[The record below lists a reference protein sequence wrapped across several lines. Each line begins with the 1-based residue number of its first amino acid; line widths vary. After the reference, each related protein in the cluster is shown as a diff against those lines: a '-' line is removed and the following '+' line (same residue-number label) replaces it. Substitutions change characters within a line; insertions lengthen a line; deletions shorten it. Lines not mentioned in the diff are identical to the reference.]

1 MVRPGASYM
10 ASGYASE
17 LFISSLHYSAGLV
30 SDDNSKESIL
40 GQVPS
45 HIRGNLSDFEL
56 NLV

>member
-1 MVRPGASYM
+1 M
-10 ASGYASE
+10 ACGYASE
-17 LFISSLHYSAGLV
+17 LFVSSVHYSAGLV